1 MLKNLTQ
8 DRLKEMLSYDPTTG
22 AFIWIAKGRGIRTSR
37 IAGSRDP
44 NGYRYITVDGGAYM
58 AHRLAWLY
66 VHGVWPKTIRF
77 VNGNGD
83 DCRMENLREADY
95 TKEQKALTD
104 KRYREANVER
114 LQQYDRAR
122 NFGIDLKQYGDML
135 LAQNGKCKICKQ
147 AETATR
153 NGRVK
158 ALAVDHDHETGEIR
172 GLLCVQCNTGL
183 GKFKDDRN
191 LMLSAIKYLDE
202 YKGVGR
208 VAAKLEIVRNKA

>member
-1 MLKNLTQ
+1 
-8 DRLKEMLSYDPTTG
+8 
-22 AFIWIAKGRGIRTSR
+22 
-37 IAGSRDP
+37 
-44 NGYRYITVDGGAYM
+44 
-58 AHRLAWLY
+58 
-66 VHGVWPKTIRF
+66 
-77 VNGNGD
+77 
-83 DCRMENLREADY
+83 
-95 TKEQKALTD
+95 
-104 KRYREANVER
+104 
-114 LQQYDRAR
+114 
-122 NFGIDLKQYGDML
+122 LKQYGDML